1 MIQLKVKYVR
11 YSAVSQTGS
20 RQLLDT
26 NKYDLVV
33 KEQCSGT
40 IAFAKRPKAG
50 ELLKMIHSKNVSDL
64 YVQEFSRLG
73 RDSFDTLSTLNA
85 CQQNDV
91 NVHILDMN
99 ISSKI
104 NGKANPVFKMF
115 SHIISVVAEQ
125 QREGLLEIT
134 AMGRLSAKMR
144 GVTFGRKP
152 GTNERKSDFL
162 LKEKSK
168 RIIKYLALGNY
179 TIRDVAKLTET
190 STTTVLKV
198 KRLGEETKILMT
210 TK

>member
-1 MIQLKVKYVR
+1 MIQMVVKYVR
-11 YSAVSQTGS
+11 HSAIGQNAS
-20 RQLLDT
+20 RQLLDS
-26 NKYDLVV
+26 NKYDLIIQ
-33 KEQCSGT
+33 EQCSGT
-40 IAFAKRPKAG
+40 VAFAKRPKAG
-50 ELLKMIHSKNVSDL
+50 ELLKMICAGKVTDL

-85 CQQNDV
+85 CQQNNV
-91 NVHILDMN
+91 NVHIIDMN

-104 NGKANPVFKMF
+104 NNKSNPVFKMF

-162 LKEKSK
+162 AKERSK
-168 RIIKYLALGNY
+168 KILKYLASGTY
-179 TIRDVAKLTET
+179 TIREVAKLTET

-198 KRLGEETKILMT
+198 KRFGEDTKKLVT
-210 TK
+210 P